1 MRQSDQACAEK
12 QQRWGLR
19 NELAVAIELGS
30 APRRTAPRGS
40 RLGQGCRRSYTDPVI
55 AVIRSNPLPHDVGQ
69 RVATITGA
77 LDPFPDVVFAYL
89 FGSYAS
95 RRPGPLSDVDVAVYI
110 EEGADLG
117 SRRLEIIGALT
128 RHLGTDEVDVV
139 VLNTAPIALAGR
151 VLSGRRVIVD
161 RRPFVRHRYES
172 LTNREFLDFRHFEHR
187 LLERSFA
194 RGRQGPAASEA
205 R

>member
-1 MRQSDQACAEK
+1 MAHP
-12 QQRWGLR
+12 
-19 NELAVAIELGS
+19 S
-30 APRRTAPRGS
+30 ARA
-40 RLGQGCRRSYTDPVI
+40 RLKGYTDPGI
-55 AVIRSNPLPHDVGQ
+55 AVIRSNPLPHDIGQ
-69 RVATITGA
+69 RLATIARA
-77 LDPFPDVVFAYL
+77 LDRFPDVVFAYL
-89 FGSYAS
+89 FGSLGS
-95 RRPGPLSDVDVAVYI
+95 GRPGPLSDVDVAVYI

-139 VLNTAPIALAGR
+139 VLNSAPIALAGR
-151 VLSGRRVIVD
+151 VLSQRRVILD

-172 LTNREFLDFRHFEHR
+172 LATREFLDFRHFEHR
-187 LLERSFA
+187 LLERRFA